1 MVKMIVFLFHLEHLF
16 RETKR
21 IIHTDMYFSLYCYE
35 CSHLFRGDYVV
46 ITVIS
51 CDLLLYIYKSKTV
64 ANIMPFLLIE
74 CCLTCIP
81 GVLTADPWQLGAE

>member
-1 MVKMIVFLFHLEHLF
+1 MERLILC
-16 RETKR
+16 
-21 IIHTDMYFSLYCYE
+21 LYCFLMRVHIY
-35 CSHLFRGDYVV
+35 FGGDYVV